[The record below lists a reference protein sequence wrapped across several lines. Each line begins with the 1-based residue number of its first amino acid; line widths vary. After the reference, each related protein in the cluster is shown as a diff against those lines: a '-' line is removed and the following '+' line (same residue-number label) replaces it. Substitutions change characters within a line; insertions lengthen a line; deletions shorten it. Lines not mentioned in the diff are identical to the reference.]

1 MISLDRITN
10 LSLYGRGIAILM
22 IVIFHLFDSIHKVD
36 PTMFHNIIFK
46 MTHFG
51 SQGIHFFFFSSAFF
65 LYLKHNNISKYNN
78 LFLSWLGKRLLK
90 LYPTYIASIIVIVS
104 LFYIFNFATVTPI
117 DILINLLPIIRN
129 FDDFYIH
136 SINGNFWFLHTLIEF
151 YLVFPLLVKIIHK
164 MSIIKFLLLSYLV
177 VLIYITSYSFYFSI
191 DSSSLNPFT
200 AFFINYLYDFSL
212 GIALAIY
219 LKENQK
225 IDFKITYLI
234 AVFFIFEAIGVYLS
248 QIGAFGRN
256 INDIFF
262 SLASII
268 FIFGSSHVLT
278 SILSLIKTKNN
289 YITVIINFLTTKVYD
304 IYLVHHP
311 VIKIVLVQ
319 VSTYSPTTVVIAF
332 FIIFPIALLNFY
344 ITKLITK
351 AIQWTK

>member
-1 MISLDRITN
+1 MTLDKITN
-10 LSLYGRGIAILM
+10 LSLYGRVIAILM

-36 PTMFHNIIFK
+36 PLMFYSVIFK

-65 LYLKHNNISKYNN
+65 LYLKYDNISKYNS

-90 LYPTYIASIIVIVS
+90 LYPTYIASIILIVFI
-104 LFYIFNFATVTPI
+104 FYIFSYQTILPKE
-117 DILINLLPIIRN
+117 ILINLLPMIRN

-151 YLVFPLLVKIIHK
+151 YLVFPLLVKIAHK
-164 MSIIKFLLLSYLV
+164 MTSFKFLILTYII
-177 VLIYITSYSFYFSI
+177 VLFYVTSYTFYFSI
-191 DSSSLNPFT
+191 DSSNLNPFT

-212 GIALAIY
+212 GIALAKY

-225 IDFKITYLI
+225 IAFDIKYLVAI
-234 AVFFIFEAIGVYLS
+234 FIIFEGIGVYLS
-248 QIGAFGRN
+248 QVSAFGRN

-262 SLASII
+262 SIASIL
-268 FIFGSSHVLT
+268 FIFGFSHILT
-278 SILSLIKTKNN
+278 SLLNLIKTKDN
-289 YITVIINFLTTKVYD
+289 YITLIINFLTTKVYD
-304 IYLVHHP
+304 IYLIHHP
-311 VIKIVLVQ
+311 VIKIVLAQ
-319 VSTYSPTTVVIAF
+319 VSTYSPITVAIAF

-351 AIQWTK
+351 AIQWIK